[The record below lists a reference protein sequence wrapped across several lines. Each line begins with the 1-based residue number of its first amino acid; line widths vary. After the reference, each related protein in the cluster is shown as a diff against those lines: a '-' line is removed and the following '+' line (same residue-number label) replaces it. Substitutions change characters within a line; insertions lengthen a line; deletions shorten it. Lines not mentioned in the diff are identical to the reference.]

1 MPSRHRLQLG
11 AEARSIVIDEQGE
24 RVHVSIDDGDPIEVD
39 ATTSGVPG
47 HLSLVIDGVP
57 RSAYVA
63 LDGDALHVTVEGRT
77 FVIVPAR
84 AGGRGRGS
92 VAGYE
97 DPEGQISAPLAGVVV
112 DVRVAVGDTVTA
124 GQPVCVVE
132 AMKMQNEVHSPHDG
146 TITAVHCEGGQRVE
160 KGELLVEYESAG

>member
-11 AEARSIVIDEQGE
+11 AETRLLVVDEQGE
-24 RVHVSIDDGDPIEVD
+24 RVLVTIDDGEPIEVD

-47 HLSLVIDGVP
+47 SLSLMIDGQP
-57 RSAYVA
+57 HNAYVA
-63 LDGDALHVTVEGRT
+63 LDGEAFQVTVGGRT
-77 FVIVPAR
+77 FVIAPAR

-97 DPEGQISAPLAGVVV
+97 DTEGQITAPLAGVVV
-112 DVRVAVGDTVTA
+112 DVRVAVGDTVEA
-124 GQPVCVVE
+124 GQTTCVVE

-146 TITAVHCEGGQRVE
+146 TVTAVHCERGQRVE
-160 KGELLVEYESAG
+160 RSELLIEYESTE